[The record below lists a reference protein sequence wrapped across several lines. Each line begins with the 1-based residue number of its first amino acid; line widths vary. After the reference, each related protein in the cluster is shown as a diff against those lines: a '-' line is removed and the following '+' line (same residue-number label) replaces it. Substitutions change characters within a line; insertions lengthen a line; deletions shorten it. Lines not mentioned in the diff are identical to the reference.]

1 MNEYHVFVSND
12 DLLLIQRD
20 IINDF
25 LDVESSLPID
35 IDILSAKLSMII
47 NLMKL
52 TRHKS
57 LSDLEYIYK
66 RLKAFKIKEV
76 AKNNSTQS

>member
-1 MNEYHVFVSND
+1 MDEYHVFVSND

-57 LSDLEYIYK
+57 LSDLEYIYN
-66 RLKAFKIKEV
+66 RLKTSKIKV
-76 AKNNSTQS
+76 VVNNNSTQS